1 MKNILINIKNK
12 ILLNKNKRNLIAISN
27 LEKKVIKL
35 NIKSSEY
42 LELAKKNT
50 NDWKNKW
57 REII

>member
-1 MKNILINIKNK
+1 MKKILINIKNK

>member
-12 ILLNKNKRNLIAISN
+12 ILLNKNKKNLIAISN

-35 NIKSSEY
+35 NIKSAEY

-50 NDWKNKW
+50 NDWKKKW

>member
-12 ILLNKNKRNLIAISN
+12 ILLNKNKKNLIAISN

-35 NIKSSEY
+35 NIKSAEY

-50 NDWKNKW
+50 NDWKKKW
-57 REII
+57 RGII